1 MPVPEATTAAGQAGL
16 SALLDRPTTAAI
28 AFDFDGVLSEIVADP
43 DAAQPHPAVVPALV
57 GLGGR
62 VGAVAVITGR
72 PASFVLSRDGIGPLT
87 DLPTL
92 TVYGQYGRERWT
104 RAGGYAP
111 APPDPRVDEARAYL
125 AELLA
130 RPGADPGLWLE
141 DKGSAVAVHT
151 RRTADP
157 EGELAALT
165 APLTALAERLGLRLE
180 PGKLVLEVRPAGV
193 DKGAVL
199 TAFVREHD
207 AGCVAYA
214 GDDLGDLAAF
224 DAVEALRTEGVP
236 GVTICSG
243 SPEATVVAER
253 ADLVVDG
260 PAGVAALLTDLTAAL
275 SA

>member
-1 MPVPEATTAAGQAGL
+1 MPVPEPSTPDGRAGL
-16 SALLDRPTTAAI
+16 SALLDRPDRAAI
-28 AFDFDGVLSEIVADP
+28 AFDFDGVLAPIVEDP
-43 DAAQPHPAVVPALV
+43 AAAVPHPAVVPALV
-57 GLGGR
+57 GLGRR

-72 PASFVLSRDGIGPLT
+72 PASFVLSREGIGPLT

-92 TVYGQYGRERWT
+92 TIYGQYGRERWT
-104 RAGGYAP
+104 PDGGYTP

-130 RPGADPGLWLE
+130 RPGADPGLFLE
-141 DKGSAVAVHT
+141 DKESAVAVHT

-157 EGELAALT
+157 EGALAALT
-165 APLTALAERLGLRLE
+165 EPLAGLADRLGLRLE
-180 PGKLVLEVRPAGV
+180 PGKLVLELRPAGV

-207 AGCVAYA
+207 AGCVTYA

-224 DAVEALRTEGVP
+224 AAVEALRAEGVP

-243 SPEATVVAER
+243 SPEARVVAER

-260 PAGVAALLTDLTAAL
+260 PAGIAALLDELTAAL
-275 SA
+275 PG